1 MSDIET
7 IMECL
12 PQINPAILEYDEW
25 LAVGMAIKDAGG
37 SVQLWEEWS
46 RRDPQRYREN
56 ECSKKWTGFHGNS
69 TPVGVGTVVKLCRDQ
84 GGEISAVSSDGTGRA
99 LDWDFVLP
107 ADDMRIVRQEWLQDS
122 QLPPTPKDWSG
133 LNDFRDYLTSLFNTD
148 EFVGIVADAYSTD
161 GKWMPKKGEFTR
173 TAGELLEE
181 AAKASD
187 LGAVIGDWPE
197 CGAWVRFNPLDGKGV
212 ADSNVAA
219 YRYALV
225 ESDGISVERQYTI
238 YHELELPI
246 AALVHS
252 GGKSLHAIVK
262 IDAPDFKEY
271 QKRVNFLYEVCKR
284 NGLVVDCKNRNPS
297 RLSRLPGVTRNG
309 IPQRLIEVNTGKA
322 SWSEWAEWIAALNDD
337 LPDFEPLA
345 AFIKSPPPLAE
356 ELIEGI
362 LRKGHKMLVSGPS
375 KAGKSFLLL
384 ELVSAV
390 ASGGQWL
397 GWQCRKGRALYIN
410 LELDRASC
418 YHRIK
423 NMFEALRI
431 KEEYAENIDTWQLR
445 GNSKTMD
452 QLLPSLIR
460 RALSEKKAGRGY
472 SLIVIDPIYK
482 VITGDE
488 NAADQ
493 MAKFCNNFDQLA
505 KSIGCAVVYCH
516 HHSKGDQGQKRAQ
529 DRASGSGVF
538 ARDPDALIDMIELEI
553 DDDRRKQLINQWGVE
568 AVQNLLDIYHP
579 DWQEDVG
586 QDDTLVLDRL
596 TAYARGKLPSDTI
609 ESVIEKFNKE
619 AARATG
625 WRIHGILREFP
636 TFEPRNCFFRYP
648 YHPLDNREL
657 LTDAGASGQLSRNKK
672 KQHHQKSAYN
682 SDDVPSAREMRIAQ
696 TRLIVENSAKCGEVT
711 VAEIQKELELTSIE
725 GARKRLKEAGFTY
738 KMGRVIVPTAENT
751 PKESDNA

>member
-122 QLPPTPKDWSG
+122 QLPPAPKDWSG
-133 LNDFRDYLTSLFNTD
+133 LNDFRNYLTSLFNTD

-225 ESDGISVERQYTI
+225 ESDEISIDRQYTI

-252 GGKSLHAIVK
+252 GGKSLHAIIK

-271 QKRVNFLYEVCKR
+271 QKRVDFLYEVCKK
-284 NGLVVDCKNRNPS
+284 NGLAIDRKNRNPS

-337 LPDFEPLA
+337 LPDVESLA
-345 AFIKSPPPLAE
+345 EFINDPPPLSDC
-356 ELIEGI
+356 LIEGI

-384 ELVSAV
+384 ELCV
-390 ASGGQWL
+390 AIAEGLEWL
-397 GWQCRKGRALYIN
+397 GWKCSQGRVLYVN

-418 YHRIK
+418 YHRVADVYH
-423 NMFEALRI
+423 ALGIPPRN
-431 KEEYAENIDTWQLR
+431 ADNLDMWHLR
-445 GNSKTMD
+445 GKAMGMD
-452 QLLPSLIR
+452 NLAPRLIR
-460 RALSEKKAGRGY
+460 RAIKRKYTAV
-472 SLIVIDPIYK
+472 VIDPIYK

-493 MAKFCNNFDQLA
+493 MAKFCNQFDRVAAEL
-505 KSIGCAVVYCH
+505 GCAVIYCH

-553 DDDRRKQLINQWGVE
+553 DDDRREQILNRWSCE
-568 AVQNLLDIYHP
+568 AISSALDQCVRGWRDRIS
-579 DWQEDVG
+579 
-586 QDDTLVLDRL
+586 QDDALV
-596 TAYARGKLPSDTI
+596 TAKLADLAVELLGQAKALQISSEAEARA
-609 ESVIEKFNKE
+609 EQ
-619 AARATG
+619 ATG
-625 WRIHGILREFP
+625 WRIGGILREFAA
-636 TFEPRNCFFRYP
+636 FKPRNAFFCYP
-648 YHPLDNREL
+648 VHPLDKWEL
-657 LTDAGASGQLSRNKK
+657 LADSRAEGEEPPRRNRQEAIAEQREIKNAETRMVVEELFQKQSTVEISDVARSLGITEKTVRERLQHAGIRYRKG
-672 KQHHQKSAYN
+672 
-682 SDDVPSAREMRIAQ
+682 DVINP
-696 TRLIVENSAKCGEVT
+696 N
-711 VAEIQKELELTSIE
+711 
-725 GARKRLKEAGFTY
+725 
-738 KMGRVIVPTAENT
+738 
-751 PKESDNA
+751 ESNVHD